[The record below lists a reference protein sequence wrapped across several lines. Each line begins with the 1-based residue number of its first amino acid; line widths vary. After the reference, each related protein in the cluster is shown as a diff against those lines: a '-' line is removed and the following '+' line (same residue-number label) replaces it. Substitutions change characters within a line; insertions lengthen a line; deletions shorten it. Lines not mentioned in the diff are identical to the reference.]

1 MTRHRPIGI
10 FDSGVGGLSV
20 TGEIRRLLPAE
31 DIIYFADSAYCPYGT
46 RTPGEI
52 NARSTAICRFLLAQG
67 AKIIVVACNTASIA
81 GLDLLRQQF
90 TVPIVGMEPAI
101 KPASLATRNGKIGVL
116 ATGVTINGD
125 RFHSLLEKY
134 SNGVTVYTQPCPGL
148 VEAVESGQAD
158 APATRLLL
166 QQYLTPMLN
175 AGVDTIVLGCTHYPF
190 LRKAVQEI
198 CGPGVR
204 LIDTGQAVARQV
216 QRVLQQHNLQRT
228 PGVTGGELFFTSGD
242 PEATGRVISTLWG
255 KQVQVHKKD
264 L

>member
-1 MTRHRPIGI
+1 MTKQCPIGI

-20 TGEIRRLLPAE
+20 TREIRRLLPGE
-31 DIIYFADSAYCPYGT
+31 DILYFADSAYCPYGT
-46 RTPGEI
+46 KTPQEI
-52 NARSTAICRFLLAQG
+52 NARSATICRFLLAEG
-67 AKIIVVACNTASIA
+67 AKMIVVACNTASIA
-81 GLDLLRQQF
+81 GLDLLRQLF

-101 KPASLATRNGKIGVL
+101 KPASLATRNGKIGVM

-148 VEAVESGQAD
+148 VEAVENGQSS

-166 QQYLTPMLN
+166 QKYLAPMLA

-190 LRKAVQEI
+190 LRETVQKI
-198 CGPGVR
+198 CGPEVK

-216 QRVLQQHNLQRT
+216 ERVLKQHDLQHTAAASGR
-228 PGVTGGELFFTSGD
+228 ELFYTSGD
-242 PEATGRVISTLWG
+242 PEAVGKVISTLWG
-255 KQVQVHKKD
+255 KQVQVQKKSI
-264 L
+264 